1 MPRRP
6 HSSSGLPVYHG
17 PFDRRHAERLLWRA
31 GFGPKPG
38 QAEHLAR
45 LGLHG
50 AVLSLT
56 RPKSRKL
63 VGKPPRVDG
72 APLAPRDAWGHDHL
86 WWLDRMVR
94 SSAPLVERMTL
105 VWHDWFA
112 TSVAAV
118 DQKWMLH
125 QNATMRRLALTS
137 FPKLLEAM
145 TKDPAM
151 LMWLNGADNNRWDPN
166 ENYARELQELFSL
179 GHGSGYTEHDVREMA
194 RAMTGWR
201 YDWSDALGAHNF
213 RFDPSY
219 HDPGVKRIYGH
230 RGRWDWR
237 SALTLVVAH
246 PAHAGFVVDKLWS
259 YFVPH
264 PPSRATH
271 RALKRL
277 YVGSGHQIRPLVEAV
292 LMHPD
297 LHAGPAMVKPPVV
310 HVAGLLRALR
320 RPIDTD
326 DWAWAC
332 VNAGQK
338 LFEPPNVAG
347 WDDTRWLDTA
357 TWRGRWDCA
366 NLALETSSLDPDKKH
381 LHYPRKE
388 SAAHAVASARA
399 HLGHPTLTR
408 ATVRQLTGFAQRAG
422 HAAKA
427 DWQQEAYPLL
437 RQNALRMLIATS
449 PDLHTC

>member
-1 MPRRP
+1 
-6 HSSSGLPVYHG
+6 
-17 PFDRRHAERLLWRA
+17 
-31 GFGPKPG
+31 
-38 QAEHLAR
+38 
-45 LGLHG
+45 
-50 AVLSLT
+50 
-56 RPKSRKL
+56 

-112 TSVAAV
+112 TSVATV

-137 FPKLLEAM
+137 FPALLEAM

-151 LMWLNGADNNRWDPN
+151 LLWLNGVDNNRWDPN
-166 ENYARELQELFSL
+166 ENYARELQELFAL
-179 GHGSGYTEHDVREMA
+179 GHGSGYTEQDVRNMA

-201 YDWSDALGAHNF
+201 NDWSDALGAHDF
-213 RFDPSY
+213 RFDSEF
-219 HDPGVKRIYGH
+219 HDPRPKRIYGH

-237 SALTLVVAH
+237 SALELVVAH
-246 PAHAGFVVDKLWS
+246 PAQAGFFVDKLWS

-264 PPSRATH
+264 LPSRATH
-271 RALKRL
+271 RALVRL
-277 YVGSGHQIRPLVEAV
+277 YLGSGHAIRPVVEAI
-292 LMHPD
+292 LLHPD

-310 HVAGLLRALR
+310 YVAGLLRALC

-326 DWAWAC
+326 AWTGNCIA
-332 VNAGQK
+332 AGQK

-366 NLALETSSLDPDKKH
+366 NTALEKTSLDPDRKH
-381 LHYPRKE
+381 LRYPRKE
-388 SAAHAVASARA
+388 TAARAVASARA
-399 HLGHPTLTR
+399 HLGHPTLTK
-408 ATVRQLTGFAQRAG
+408 ATARQLTAFAKRAG
-422 HAAKA
+422 HVAKA
-427 DWQQEAYPLL
+427 DWQQEAYPVL
-437 RQNALRMLIATS
+437 RQNALRILIATS